1 MPAPT
6 TVPPPAV
13 SGVDNTVSVEIS
25 LADSFDVL
33 PGGRCAGRSSNSG
46 MSDGAKVQLRGD
58 TVGGSAWATATARF
72 ERHPFMYR
80 GKEVPEADDG
90 LYCNVKMV
98 FAPSKPDPESRY
110 SIKFVGGDWRSGVTV
125 GRAAYGQLDRPGYGS
140 SRMTIQTC
148 RSAADPPEKD
158 CPEWEN

>member
-1 MPAPT
+1 MPVPT

-25 LADSFDVL
+25 LADS
-33 PGGRCAGRSSNSG
+33 
-46 MSDGAKVQLRGD
+46 
-58 TVGGSAWATATARF
+58 TTRF

-110 SIKFVGGDWRSGVTV
+110 SIKFVGGYWRSGVTV